1 MEATRPRPVEMYEA
15 KMKALGKEI
24 EVFWYDTGH
33 AGSFT
38 SAEMGI
44 RHQELMLRFA
54 YRVLGERHV

>member
-33 AGSFT
+33 AGSRVSVET
-38 SAEMGI
+38 GI